1 MEADMLFWYPA
12 DACNHT
18 YRIVRLDSVASIAE
32 LSLICTVA
40 CWSLPSRDALY
51 SEVVLLPVERGT
63 PKSLSYRDTCRRHLK
78 GDICN
83 VQSEFL
89 SFKV

>member
-1 MEADMLFWYPA
+1 MLFWYTA
-12 DACNHT
+12 DACNQT
-18 YRIVRLDSVASIAE
+18 YHIVRLDPVASIAE

-40 CWSLPSRDALY
+40 CWSFPSRDSLY
-51 SEVVLLPVERGT
+51 SGVVLLPVGRGT
-63 PKSLSYRDTCRRHLK
+63 PESLSHGDTCRRHLK

-83 VQSEFL
+83 VQSEVL